1 MEGKKLFAVVGSD
14 PRQAAAGRALEKA
27 GYAVGGA
34 EQVPRAD
41 YILLPLPL
49 DAEREGLAG
58 LLRAAKPGALA
69 LGGKP
74 SAAARALAAGAGV
87 ELVDYFAREEL
98 TILNAIPT
106 AEGCIGILLAERP
119 RTLWGS
125 PVLVTGYG
133 PVGQALAVR
142 LTALGAHVA
151 VAARR
156 PAQRALA
163 EAQGAKGAEIA
174 RLKELAPGFATVV
187 NTVPAPVLTAA
198 VLGRLP
204 PASLI
209 VDLAS
214 KPGGTDF
221 VAAAALGHKAIHALS
236 LPGRCAPE
244 SAGEYV
250 ARAVLGILAGREGP
264 AQKEEAEG

>member
-74 SAAARALAAGAGV
+74 SAAARGLAAGAGV

-142 LTALGAHVA
+142 LTALGAHVT

-174 RLKELAPGFATVV
+174 RLKELAPGFDTVV
-187 NTVPAPVLTAA
+187 NTVPAL
-198 VLGRLP
+198 VLGEAELADLKP
-204 PASLI
+204 DCL
-209 VDLAS
+209 VLDLAS
-214 KPGGTDF
+214 KPGGVDLE
-221 VAAAALGHKAIHALS
+221 AAARLGRNVIWALS
-236 LPGRCAPE
+236 LPGKVAPVT
-244 SAGEYV
+244 AGAAIKNTIYNMLHE
-250 ARAVLGILAGREGP
+250 LGA
-264 AQKEEAEG
+264 